1 MQPMPKEVTY
11 SDARAHFK
19 SYLDYIS
26 LNNEIVVI
34 NRKNNEDIVM
44 MTRRDYESIEE
55 TLYILSS
62 PKNRERI
69 FKAMKNEGK
78 GAVTLKTK
86 KELRE
91 FLDNL

>member
-1 MQPMPKEVTY
+1 MQPMPKEVSY

-69 FKAMKNEGK
+69 FKAIKNEGK
-78 GAVTLKTK
+78 GSITLKTK

-91 FLDNL
+91 FFDNL